1 MSNRIRAGARIA
13 SSHFLFFG
21 GCALHCHPSVQRWRY
36 ITAPCSRGRSGGTLT
51 DMLPQQGNNDVVEH
65 KLTRKLKDKIVAYM
79 IVLALHVDGFS
90 IEYEVIAK
98 DLKYVAHELGG
109 GGPPPIFP
117 VDT

>member
-1 MSNRIRAGARIA
+1 
-13 SSHFLFFG
+13 
-21 GCALHCHPSVQRWRY
+21 
-36 ITAPCSRGRSGGTLT
+36 
-51 DMLPQQGNNDVVEH
+51 MLPQQGNNDVVEH

-109 GGPPPIFP
+109 GGPPDLSSGHVEACHGLLALNPKR
-117 VDT
+117 VVSRADGT